1 MKNSSY
7 PSRRETIGATERGES
22 PGAVRFPRRVLV
34 VEDDQNLRESLREV
48 LEKMQC
54 KVEAVESGEE
64 ALGHLRSQPVELI
77 LLDNRLP
84 GRSGIQV
91 LREIR
96 EADEDTLVI
105 MMTAFPEIRMAV
117 QAMKEGAYDYIHKP
131 FELEELRI
139 LVERA
144 LETTNLRNEVIRL
157 RHMSGLRET
166 ETTLWGDCPAM
177 RELRDL
183 IQVVSQTPDTTVLVQ
198 GESGTGKELV
208 ANAIHT
214 LSERCKGP
222 LVKLNCGGVP
232 ETLLESELFGH
243 EKGAFTGAGAAKR
256 GLMELADGGTLFLD
270 ELDSMSLGIQ
280 PKLLRVL
287 EERAF
292 RRVGGIR
299 EIPVDVRIV
308 AATNRDL
315 KAMIAKGEFREDLF
329 YRLNVMTVFLPPLR
343 ERAGDILTLAHLF
356 LARHS
361 SKLRKEITE
370 ISPAAQQILLLYPWP
385 GNVRE
390 LANVMERAVIL
401 TRGSSILPMHLP
413 IEMQRID
420 ALPEAAGLPA
430 DLSETDLS
438 LEAWEEAHIRRV
450 LDLSGRNKSEA
461 ARRLGIS
468 RSTLLEKLK
477 KAQLPSSFPE

>member
-1 MKNSSY
+1 MKSQAPHENGGY
-7 PSRRETIGATERGES
+7 SRPQG
-22 PGAVRFPRRVLV
+22 RVLV
-34 VEDDQNLRESLREV
+34 AEDDESLRESLQDV
-48 LEKMQC
+48 LEKMNC
-54 KVEAVESGEE
+54 KVKAVNSGEE
-64 ALGHLRSQPVELI
+64 ALGYLRSQPMDLV

-84 GRSGIQV
+84 GKNGLQV
-91 LREIR
+91 LAEIR
-96 EADEDTLVI
+96 EADEDALVI
-105 MMTAFPEIRMAV
+105 MMTAFPEIHAAV
-117 QAMKEGAYDYIHKP
+117 KAMKEGAYDYIHKP
-131 FELEELRI
+131 FELEEFRF
-139 LVERA
+139 LVRKA
-144 LETTNLRNEVIRL
+144 LETRHLKNEVDRL
-157 RHMSGLRET
+157 RRMEGTREA
-166 ETTLWGDCPAM
+166 ETTLWGECPAM
-177 RELRDL
+177 REVRDL

-198 GESGTGKELV
+198 GESGTGKELA
-208 ANAIHT
+208 ANAVHV

-243 EKGAFTGAGAAKR
+243 EKGAFTGAGTTKR

-287 EERAF
+287 EERSF
-292 RRVGGIR
+292 RRVGGTK
-299 EIPVDVRIV
+299 EIPVDVRVV
-308 AATNRDL
+308 AASNRDL

-343 ERAGDILTLAHLF
+343 ERGEDVLTLASLF

-361 SKLRKEITE
+361 SKMRKEITE

-401 TRGSSILPMHLP
+401 TRGSTILPMHLP
-413 IEMQRID
+413 IEMQRVG
-420 ALPEAAGLPA
+420 ALPETASLLA
-430 DLSETDLS
+430 DLSEADLS
-438 LEAWEEAHIRRV
+438 LETWEEAHIRRV
-450 LDLSGRNKSEA
+450 LDLLGNNKSEA

-477 KAQLPSSFPE
+477 RVQLPSSFPE